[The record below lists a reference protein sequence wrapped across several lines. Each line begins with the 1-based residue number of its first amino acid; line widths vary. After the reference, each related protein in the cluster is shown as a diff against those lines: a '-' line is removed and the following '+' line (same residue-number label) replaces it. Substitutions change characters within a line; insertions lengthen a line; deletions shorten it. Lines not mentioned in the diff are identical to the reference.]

1 MKVSIKHIK
10 CPMTKESRDLAKV
23 FIEFLQKRFPLNHDI
38 TVLFLG
44 ERTGTMTTGSR
55 NNDHVLKVLTKK
67 RLNRDILK
75 TLSHEWV
82 HEYQHSI
89 LGRERGPDIG
99 GQNEDEANSY
109 AGRLMKIFEKEH
121 PEFTELVY
129 EGFKNTL
136 KRIDLISEQF
146 VKKDKELI
154 QEQFLL
160 EMKKIGIDKLPYSY
174 SALKQFVDPET
185 MDIHYN
191 KHYKGY
197 VKKLNDALSNKKGE
211 MELEDIIKTISKF
224 DTKVRNNAGGA
235 FNHALFWKML
245 SPKKQTPKGDILERI
260 LKQFGSFK
268 KFKEEF
274 NKVSMDNFGSGWCWL
289 VLTKTN
295 RLKIMSTPNQDNPL
309 MNIIDGGGYPLL
321 GLDLWEHAYYLKYR
335 NKRDQYIKNFW
346 DCVNWEFVNS
356 LYDLKT
362 NKKET
367 INESVD
373 RREKSA
379 LKWLNKKFGDLTPVV
394 VDNRTYY
401 IDEDRKPLFYYHQD
415 SKYKDIYINYERIW
429 SFFNSIFGLNTLQ
442 TQEILKVWLEET
454 YNLKGVTPPFWKL

>member
-1 MKVSIKHIK
+1 
-10 CPMTKESRDLAKV
+10 
-23 FIEFLQKRFPLNHDI
+23 
-38 TVLFLG
+38 
-44 ERTGTMTTGSR
+44 
-55 NNDHVLKVLTKK
+55 
-67 RLNRDILK
+67 
-75 TLSHEWV
+75 
-82 HEYQHSI
+82 
-89 LGRERGPDIG
+89 
-99 GQNEDEANSY
+99 
-109 AGRLMKIFEKEH
+109 
-121 PEFTELVY
+121 
-129 EGFKNTL
+129 
-136 KRIDLISEQF
+136 
-146 VKKDKELI
+146 
-154 QEQFLL
+154 
-160 EMKKIGIDKLPYSY
+160 
-174 SALKQFVDPET
+174 
-185 MDIHYN
+185 
-191 KHYKGY
+191 
-197 VKKLNDALSNKKGE
+197 
-211 MELEDIIKTISKF
+211 
-224 DTKVRNNAGGA
+224 
-235 FNHALFWKML
+235 ML

-401 IDEDRKPLFYYHQD
+401 IDEDRKPLFYYSQD
-415 SKYKDIYINYERIW
+415 SKYKDIYINYERIC
-429 SFFNSIFGLNTLQ
+429 N
-442 TQEILKVWLEET
+442 
-454 YNLKGVTPPFWKL
+454 P